1 MKIILIT
8 QSNYIPWKGYF
19 DMIGQSD
26 EVVFL
31 DDVQFTRRDWRN
43 RNLIMTMGGEKYLT
57 IPTNNKGSYSNQR
70 IQDVEIADTVWAT
83 NHWNVIENNYRKSPY
98 WKDLENLLEP
108 LYKRFAP
115 LTQLSDINRKI
126 IETISNA
133 LGYKT
138 TFSKSDDY
146 FSLEELDS
154 FSSTQRLVNI
164 ASQNQATHYLT
175 GPAAKA
181 YMDVEEFKEKD
192 IEVLWSDYSD
202 YKPYPQNSE
211 TFSHKVS
218 IIDMIA
224 NVGLENIHAHLKGEN
239 IIKKVQK

>member
-43 RNLIMTMGGEKYLT
+43 RNLIMTTNGEKYLT
-57 IPTNNKGSYSNQR
+57 IPTNTKGRYSNQR
-70 IQDVEIADTVWAT
+70 IQDVEIADAAWAT
-83 NHWNVIENNYRKSPY
+83 DHWNVIKNSYQKSPY
-98 WKDLENLLEP
+98 WKDLENLLGP
-108 LYKRFAP
+108 LYNNPTPF
-115 LTQLSDINRKI
+115 TSLSDINRKI
-126 IETISNA
+126 IEILSHA
-133 LGYKT
+133 FGYKT
-138 TFSKSDDY
+138 KFSKSDDY
-146 FSLEELDS
+146 FSLEELDN

-164 ASQNQATHYLT
+164 AAKNQATHYLT

-181 YMDVEEFKEKD
+181 YMDVNEFTVKN

-211 TFSHKVS
+211 SFSHKVS

-224 NVGLENIHAHLKGEN
+224 NVGFNNIHTYLKGN
-239 IIKKVQK
+239 HIIEKAQK